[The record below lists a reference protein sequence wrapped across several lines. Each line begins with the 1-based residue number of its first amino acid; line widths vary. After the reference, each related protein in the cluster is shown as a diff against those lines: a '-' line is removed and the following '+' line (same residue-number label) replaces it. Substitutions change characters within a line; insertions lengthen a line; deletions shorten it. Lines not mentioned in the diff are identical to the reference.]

1 MPPNQTLLPRT
12 PLPPRDTQSPKR
24 PRAPTT
30 TIPEPTLPPYRRPRK
45 APLKDTSS
53 YMFAGI
59 HPLYSRH
66 VLDEDHDMMEIRC
79 TFVECTYSK
88 VIRRQ
93 LSGTNNYQI
102 HYRKEHPGIPTTQEE
117 ALHAKEQR
125 VVQQGQSKGFF
136 DKPAKEQSH
145 NQRFR
150 HLLLQW
156 IIKNNLSFSIV
167 DQPETKELF
176 SFLSPSTT
184 LISTKTLMA
193 DLKKKYEVGENIKR
207 DELLDFVE
215 DGGRLALTTD
225 AWDGGNK
232 NQYIAV
238 TVHGKTRAGDMFSF
252 LIDIIELTDP
262 IHDGHYLCTKL
273 VEVTDR
279 IGITSAI
286 ISITRDNA
294 SPNDTMLADFE
305 AVVEERWMVM
315 SGRQRL
321 FFSLKF
327 NKLEGDVRCCAH
339 IYNIAVQ
346 AGKLYLNY

>member
-1 MPPNQTLLPRT
+1 
-12 PLPPRDTQSPKR
+12 
-24 PRAPTT
+24 
-30 TIPEPTLPPYRRPRK
+30 
-45 APLKDTSS
+45 
-53 YMFAGI
+53 
-59 HPLYSRH
+59 

-193 DLKKKYEVGENIKR
+193 DMKKKYEVGENIKR
-207 DELLDFVE
+207 DELVE
-215 DGGRLALTTD
+215 DGGRLVLTTD

-262 IHDGHYLCTKL
+262 IHDGHYLCQKL
-273 VEVTDR
+273 VSTVVHL
-279 IGITSAI
+279 
-286 ISITRDNA
+286 RDV
-294 SPNDTMLADFE
+294 DLAPTPFPRPLHR
-305 AVVEERWMVM
+305 ALWP
-315 SGRQRL
+315 SHFGRLAHDPSSQDENTQCNIMRVIRGYTGDEPCTHDL
-321 FFSLKF
+321 LTNSSVHRCRPSSLSK
-327 NKLEGDVRCCAH
+327 
-339 IYNIAVQ
+339 
-346 AGKLYLNY
+346 